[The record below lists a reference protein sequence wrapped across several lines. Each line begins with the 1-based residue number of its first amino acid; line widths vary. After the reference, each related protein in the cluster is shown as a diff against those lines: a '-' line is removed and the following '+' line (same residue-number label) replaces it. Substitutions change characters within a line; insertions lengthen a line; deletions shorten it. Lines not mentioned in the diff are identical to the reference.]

1 MKFLKKLALGLFLAT
16 ATVGTS
22 SVAFAFEEGRTSF
35 SPAQAIEM
43 VEAQIKIAQD
53 AITAGY
59 KQKEIADLIKEAK
72 DLSKEI
78 NANDK
83 VDVKRQRA
91 NAHLKKARSAAKK
104 GEMEKAAEHLN
115 NAAKGFAELKGLL

>member
-1 MKFLKKLALGLFLAT
+1 MKLLKKLALGLFLAT

-22 SVAFAFEEGRTSF
+22 SVAFAYEEGRTTF

-59 KQKEIADLIKEAK
+59 KKDEIADLIKEAK

-91 NAHLKKARSAAKK
+91 NAHLTKARSAAKK
-104 GEMEKAAEHLN
+104 GKMEEAAGHLDEGAKAFADLKTHL
-115 NAAKGFAELKGLL
+115 